1 MSLSDPYPATWLTSE
16 ISKDLF
22 IPKINKIKWCPP
34 TQNMI
39 QIRIAHLKY
48 DQEIPWPENIDTLDR
63 LFGSEG
69 AQYTIIIMVISI
81 FSERQKKHC
90 IDSFIS

>member
-1 MSLSDPYPATWLTSE
+1 
-16 ISKDLF
+16 
-22 IPKINKIKWCPP
+22 
-34 TQNMI
+34 MI

-48 DQEIPWPENIDTLDR
+48 DQEISWPEHIGTLDR

-69 AQYTIIIMVISI
+69 AQYTIFMMVISV

-90 IDSFIS
+90 ADSFIS